1 MYLNIYSNNRKNIN
15 MVKNHSHR
23 YLNPFQ
29 QRLNQFWQSVT
40 LWGIFEK
47 ISFLF
52 LVSEWN
58 DHLLSTVAE
67 STDLV
72 WNSDA
77 QFRIQDKPWWLKK
90 SRRFLFP
97 DPSGTINIFIFCLL
111 LFQVFFSIF
120 FEAIKLMRGR
130 KEERNLWYKNLRS
143 NNKRLYLEILPII

>member
-77 QFRIQDKPWWLKK
+77 QFRIKEKLWWLKK
-90 SRRFLFP
+90 SRSFLFP

-111 LFQVFFSIF
+111 FQVFFSIF
-120 FEAIKLMRGR
+120 FWSNKAYER
-130 KEERNLWYKNLRS
+130 KERRKKPL
-143 NNKRLYLEILPII
+143 I

>member
-77 QFRIQDKPWWLKK
+77 QFRIQDNFWWLKK

-111 LFQVFFSIF
+111 FQVFFSIF
-120 FEAIKLMRGR
+120 FWSNKAYER
-130 KEERNLWYKNLRS
+130 KERRKKPLIWKL
-143 NNKRLYLEILPII
+143 KKQ